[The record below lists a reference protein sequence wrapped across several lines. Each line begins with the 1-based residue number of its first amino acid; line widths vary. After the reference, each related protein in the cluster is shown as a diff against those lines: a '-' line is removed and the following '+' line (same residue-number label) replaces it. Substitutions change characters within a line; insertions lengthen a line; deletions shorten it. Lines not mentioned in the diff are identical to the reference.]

1 MNLFSKLKDYNN
13 LLENILDRKTF
24 SSSAK
29 SLLLSMIYKIE
40 VAYLDR
46 EKVKKKSLSKDEFL
60 THILEM
66 VKNYC
71 DHVKIVEPDSEE
83 ATLLAKHQVQA
94 VTNHKERSILAYPTE
109 IAMLYAISDI
119 EPKYYFMKEDFIFK
133 KVFQNLLVEAYKQ
146 NTMEVLKNFNGWSWD
161 VDVSQQI
168 DYVSNL
174 IYQNIMIV
182 KGEKFLQDW
191 RMDASAKTDYL
202 LELKRTIRKITGND
216 NYYVALCKVLYLVAD
231 KVNKTQIQKQLQEK
245 EKEYLQVLAKENTK
259 EDKELKVL
267 KNYHSILYN
276 TNSVLQELLNLQ
288 IYFLIYLKKKI
299 EKTTIPE
306 EMMEIIYQIRYY
318 QNIEFSENCL
328 IKNYDALKKELD
340 YVWKL
345 AITKACKMNVIKI
358 ISMDIETNFEFVKYA
373 LDTRMIDLEE
383 VRLYLEFE
391 KEDLILKIYDKE
403 VFEKQTKMDRK

>member
-191 RMDASAKTDYL
+191 RMDSSAKKDYL
-202 LELKRTIRKITGND
+202 LELKRTIRKITGNEPC
-216 NYYVALCKVLYLVAD
+216 NCLYFSSLQMESPSNKSPLSLYRQEKKHSSILIFKVLPNLRGRVISITS
-231 KVNKTQIQKQLQEK
+231 VPLSH
-245 EKEYLQVLAKENTK
+245 
-259 EDKELKVL
+259 
-267 KNYHSILYN
+267 HSLIK
-276 TNSVLQELLNLQ
+276 SVLS
-288 IYFLIYLKKKI
+288 I
-299 EKTTIPE
+299 
-306 EMMEIIYQIRYY
+306 
-318 QNIEFSENCL
+318 
-328 IKNYDALKKELD
+328 
-340 YVWKL
+340 
-345 AITKACKMNVIKI
+345 
-358 ISMDIETNFEFVKYA
+358 
-373 LDTRMIDLEE
+373 
-383 VRLYLEFE
+383 
-391 KEDLILKIYDKE
+391 
-403 VFEKQTKMDRK
+403 